1 MQEVE
6 DQLELRAKELKSQEA
21 VLQAQVLE
29 PCAAALSSPAEPS
42 ASVPQTPT

>member
-1 MQEVE
+1 MQELE

-29 PCAAALSSPAEPS
+29 PALLHFGVHVSL
-42 ASVPQTPT
+42 